1 MNDNMAE
8 MQNSDNTT
16 DQKPPTKCCDNS
28 NSAESGGCCKSAQA
42 PLINDQEQQTPAR
55 RSFLSALI
63 AAAATFT
70 AAVSTAPLM
79 RAAAVGSEN
88 SGANGTGKRK
98 QYGMVID
105 VRRCIGC
112 HACTVA
118 CKSEFD
124 VPVGENRSWVEY
136 IEKGVYPN
144 VSRSFLPRLCNHCSE
159 PPCVYVCPTNATY
172 KRAQDGIVVVD
183 QGLCI
188 GCKYCLQ
195 ACPYDARFLNPITG
209 WADKC
214 DFCAHRVGKGLDPS
228 CVSTCVGGARIFG
241 DLGDLDSE
249 ISKLIAKNR
258 VTVLRRE
265 MGTFPNVY
273 YIAADHTDELD
284 ARRPE
289 VKTVKVITNRR
300 HKERR

>member
-1 MNDNMAE
+1 MTESHNPDNK
-8 MQNSDNTT
+8 T
-16 DQKPPTKCCDNS
+16 DQKQLDQVSS
-28 NSAESGGCCKSAQA
+28 NAAEPRPCQA
-42 PLINDQEQQTPAR
+42 MYLQETVGHDRDDQQPPAR
-55 RSFLSALI
+55 RSFLSAII
-63 AAAATFT
+63 AGLAMAATAIAT
-70 AAVSTAPLM
+70 SLGVKRSL
-79 RAAAVGSEN
+79 
-88 SGANGTGKRK
+88 ANVNNGPNNNKRK

-112 HACTVA
+112 HACSVA

-124 VPVGENRSWVEY
+124 VPIGETRSWVEY
-136 IEKGVYPN
+136 VEKGVYPN

-172 KRAQDGIVVVD
+172 KRKEDGIVVVD

-188 GCKYCLQ
+188 GCKYCIQ

-214 DFCAHRVGKGLDPS
+214 DFCAHRVAKSLEPS

-241 DLGDLDSE
+241 DLGDLESE

-289 VKTVKVITNRR
+289 VKTVRVLTNRR
-300 HKERR
+300 HKQRR